1 MSEEDV
7 FDGYGVRVVLKKDF
21 NVIKETI
28 SRIGYGNQKT
38 KDLYQSCH
46 ILHKRGEYA
55 IVHFKELF
63 QLDGRDTEIEDE
75 DYSRR
80 NRIAK
85 LLEEWGLVEVVDQS
99 ELEDLAPMSK
109 IKVVSS
115 KEKDQ
120 WTFHTKYSIG
130 GKKVAK
136 VS

>member
-1 MSEEDV
+1 MSEDDV
-7 FDGYGVRVVLKKDF
+7 FDGYGIRVILKKDF

-38 KDLYQSCH
+38 HDLYQSCH

-63 QLDGRDTEIEDE
+63 QLDGRDTQIEE
-75 DYSRR
+75 DDFLRR

-85 LLEEWGLVEVVDQS
+85 LLEEWELVEVVDKS
-99 ELEDLAPMSK
+99 ELEQLAPMSK

-115 KEKDQ
+115 KEKHL
-120 WTFHTKYSIG
+120 WTLHTKYSIG

-136 VS
+136 A

>member
-1 MSEEDV
+1 MSEDDV
-7 FDGYGVRVVLKKDF
+7 FDGYGVRVILKKDF

-38 KDLYQSCH
+38 KTLYQSCH

-63 QLDGRDTEIEDE
+63 QLDGRDTLIEDE

-85 LLEEWGLVEVVDQS
+85 LLEEWGLVSVVDQT
-99 ELEDLAPMSK
+99 ELEDLAPMAK
-109 IKVVSS
+109 IKVVPS
-115 KEKDQ
+115 KEKAE
-120 WTFHTKYSIG
+120 WTLITKYSIG

-136 VS
+136 I